1 MSDRFYDKVVF
12 LHKVNAIQKI
22 PLIDNITKTI
32 QRQEF
37 LEEEIPQIRDDILVK
52 LQSVIGENDGEIF
65 EYIYYPPQPNHRQ
78 LLTLKDFTN
87 ILQDELEGFEIETF
101 TDQTFWVYFKITF
114 PSYVE

>member
-22 PLIDNITKTI
+22 PLTNNITKTI

-37 LEEEIPQIRDDILVK
+37 LEEEIPQIRDDILVR

-65 EYIYYPPQPNHRQ
+65 EYIYYPPERALRK
-78 LLTLKDFTN
+78 LLTIEDITN
-87 ILQDELEGFEIETF
+87 ILQEELEGFKIKQL
-101 TDQTFWVYFKITF
+101 TDRVVGVFFKITL
-114 PSYVE
+114 PRE